1 MNSNFTNSTHLGF
14 KCVKQIKVVVNNHS
28 YFECDICISIRHT
41 HLHNSSISSY
51 VQLSLII
58 SVHFHSLGEH
68 QQPHFPGL
76 TRGLV
81 AVLLYWD
88 GKRCIANS
96 LRTLIQ
102 SRQGKTWTLE
112 LRSVSGWWAD
122 QSSLFWVLL
131 KLIRLK
137 GVCIVLN
144 FIFLVTWCG
153 CFHVFL
159 KHNNFYTYFC
169 WIIGISVLLQ
179 IFSCCFNFWQY
190 FISDALPVVVLISG
204 DCSIFENPAVFWL
217 PVYCKRELCTYL

>member
-1 MNSNFTNSTHLGF
+1 MKIQSWYQA
-14 KCVKQIKVVVNNHS
+14 V
-28 YFECDICISIRHT
+28 
-41 HLHNSSISSY
+41 Y
-51 VQLSLII
+51 VQLSLAI

-96 LRTLIQ
+96 LRALIQ

-131 KLIRLK
+131 EPIRLK
-137 GVCIVLN
+137 GVCTISNLLFSHN
-144 FIFLVTWCG
+144 LMQLLSCL
-153 CFHVFL
+153 FL
-159 KHNNFYTYFC
+159 KHNHFCIYFC
-169 WIIGISVLLQ
+169 WIIGIYILLSVL
-179 IFSCCFNFWQY
+179 SCYFTFWQCCQSLVVIAQY
-190 FISDALPVVVLISG
+190 LRILLCSD
-204 DCSIFENPAVFWL
+204 F
-217 PVYCKRELCTYL
+217 LCTVKGNVLLPLLKRNVLSTGEHYMLVFFALKKEVVHTTSFQVG